1 MKAIKRMINN
11 IFYAP
16 DGSVFS
22 MIKAGYEGFLQ
33 VARSV
38 ADALNTG
45 ISTKN
50 KDKDNDQY

>member
-33 VARSV
+33 IARSV

-50 KDKDNDQY
+50 KDKDQ

>member
-1 MKAIKRMINN
+1 MKVIKRMINS

-16 DGSVFS
+16 EGSVFS

-33 VARSV
+33 IARSV

-45 ISTKN
+45 ISHKN
-50 KDKDNDQY
+50 KDKDQ